1 MADCV
6 LRFATPGDTAAIFG
20 LIRSLAEYE
29 RLAHEVTG
37 SVEML
42 QGALFGDRP
51 VAEVLLAEVDG
62 EAAGFALFF
71 ATFSTFAGKPGIYL
85 EDLFV
90 LPRYRRR
97 GIAKA
102 LLSKLAQ
109 LVLERQ
115 GARLEW
121 AVLDWNRPAIE
132 FYQRIGAEQMTHR
145 CLCRVTGERLVAL
158 AQRVRSQSVRGPQP
172 EDVSALVELL
182 RGNAQFHGVEE
193 QFVLTVEALE
203 RSLFRAVT
211 PLEIVLAQS
220 ESHVCGVGTYYA
232 NFSTFLTQAGV
243 HLDDLLVG
251 AEFRRQGFGSS
262 LLGYLA
268 GVAVERKAGRL
279 EWYVYRD
286 NRDAIAF
293 YRQLGAELLP
303 EWIPNRVSDRAL
315 VNLARGD
322 V

>member
-1 MADCV
+1 MADFA

-29 RLAHEVTG
+29 RLAHQVTG

-42 QGALFGDRP
+42 HGALFGDRP
-51 VAEVLLAEVDG
+51 VAEVVLAEVDG

-71 ATFSTFAGKPGIYL
+71 STFSSFEGKPGIYL

-90 LPRYRRR
+90 LPSYRRR

-102 LLSKLAQ
+102 LLSWLAQ

-115 GARLEW
+115 GSRLEW

-132 FYQRIGAEQMTHR
+132 FYRRIGAEQMTHR
-145 CLCRVTGERLVAL
+145 CLCRMTGDRLIAL
-158 AQRVRSQSVRGPQP
+158 AGRRRSVEVRGPQV
-172 EDVSALVELL
+172 EDVKPIVGLL
-182 RGNAQFHGVEE
+182 RQNAEFHGEE
-193 QFVLTVEALE
+193 GRFALTAEGLAQT
-203 RSLFRAVT
+203 LFQAS
-211 PLEIVLAQS
+211 PPFEMVLAQS
-220 ESHVCGVGTYYA
+220 GSEVCGVGTHYA
-232 NFSTFLTQAGV
+232 SFSTFLTRAGV
-243 HLDDLLVG
+243 HLDDLLVRSQ
-251 AEFRRQGFGSS
+251 FRRQGFGTS
-262 LLGYLA
+262 LLVYLA
-268 GVAVERKAGRL
+268 GLAVERKAGRL

-286 NRDAIAF
+286 NDRAIGF

-303 EWIPNRVSDRAL
+303 EWIPNRISDRAL